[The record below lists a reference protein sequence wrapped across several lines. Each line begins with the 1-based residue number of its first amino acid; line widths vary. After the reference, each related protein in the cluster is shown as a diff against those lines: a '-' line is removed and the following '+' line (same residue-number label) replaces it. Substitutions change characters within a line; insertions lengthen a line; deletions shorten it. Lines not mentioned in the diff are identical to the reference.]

1 MSIIGSIVVGGV
13 AGALGKFVMP
23 GKDPGGIIVTIALG
37 VVGGILAGYLGG
49 MMGLST
55 EGSLVKEIVSAA
67 VGAIILLFLYRLYL
81 KSRGGA

>member
-1 MSIIGSIVVGGV
+1 MSIIGSIVVGGI

-37 VVGGILAGYLGG
+37 VVGGILAGYLGTMLG
-49 MMGLST
+49 IST
-55 EGSLVKEIVSAA
+55 EGSTIKEIISAA